1 MKMFLIVLAAM
12 LLSACQRQIVTK
24 TDASTPAASPVNTS
38 RTATEVSDAKKA
50 EGAPVEFT
58 ALGITADKANVAYR
72 RKVNTG
78 QMVAEAVPESA
89 VCEVLNLGQAA
100 RDYGGR
106 LLLRNVQTSRRIRNQ
121 GAAKREA
128 GAHSEIHL
136 RFRLQ
141 DRRQRHREAKQPR
154 HAAHAHCGTNH
165 R

>member
-72 RKVNTG
+72 LKVTTDKPIDEVHLALKATDSKGKVGEETIVWQNIVGSTRR
-78 QMVAEAVPESA
+78 PIESGKTYEDQSA
-89 VCEVLNLGQAA
+89 LDSETVKADVSLKEVIFKDGTKWSA
-100 RDYGGR
+100 R
-106 LLLRNVQTSRRIRNQ
+106 
-121 GAAKREA
+121 
-128 GAHSEIHL
+128 
-136 RFRLQ
+136 
-141 DRRQRHREAKQPR
+141 
-154 HAAHAHCGTNH
+154 
-165 R
+165 